1 MPSNLR
7 SHQFEIYECVK
18 RPAIIMRGNAITIS
32 SERNR
37 TIRLTN
43 RDCFASIP
51 RKSSMVDSKRQ
62 LVIGSRQRRRNR
74 RRKVFVS
81 VPLSR
86 FSCGKIVFCLRSLPQ
101 FKLNGRQIRLTQIDS
116 PVRLTVSWQGLI
128 KEKKAWPERHKK
140 RPFEFKVF
148 KQEFWHVLRSKN
160 YGNRGKL
167 HVLLFSELQS
177 DVEVGAHLNSPTIK
191 FRSH

>member
-1 MPSNLR
+1 MRLR
-7 SHQFEIYECVK
+7 YQASEIELYGSQTETVSLQSRENRQWLIRRDSYWQRGK
-18 RPAIIMRGNAITIS
+18 RRW
-32 SERNR
+32 
-37 TIRLTN
+37 
-43 RDCFASIP
+43 
-51 RKSSMVDSKRQ
+51 
-62 LVIGSRQRRRNR
+62 NR

-128 KEKKAWPERHKK
+128 KEKKAWPERHKN

-167 HVLLFSELQS
+167 HVLLFSEFQS